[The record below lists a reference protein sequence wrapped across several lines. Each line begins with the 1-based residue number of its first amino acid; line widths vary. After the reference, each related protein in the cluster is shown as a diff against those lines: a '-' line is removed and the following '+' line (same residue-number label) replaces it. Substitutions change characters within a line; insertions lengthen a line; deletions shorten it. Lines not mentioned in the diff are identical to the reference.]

1 MTEQALS
8 FFSFILPT
16 WTINSA
22 ITTFNSCWK
31 DHYLF
36 FFLNTWQDP
45 ALWGRG
51 SLVWKIEPG
60 VLSGFVCF
68 GENRSVTVKHTS
80 KTDGLFALSYF
91 CFGDQ
96 SDSRFQC
103 WRAIHCAH
111 SGGDVH
117 HLDSL
122 RWAAQK
128 CHDGASSQF
137 DEQHC
142 FFSPAKQMGFTFRFK
157 WDKQDDYK
165 ILYCAVIIFIFYT
178 WLQIRSLV
186 PVLAV
191 EGKFKKRSF
200 KHFISHNSGV
210 RLFKSTTTKPPY
222 AVRKQHAFP
231 RLSESYCIILYL
243 HRCGNRQ

>member
-1 MTEQALS
+1 MVSIAS
-8 FFSFILPT
+8 V
-16 WTINSA
+16 A
-22 ITTFNSCWK
+22 ITASQHIWSSDLILLVGPKVVYISLTWWQSKLSLFSAL
-31 DHYLF
+31 YSQPEQLTVAERIIIF

-80 KTDGLFALSYF
+80 KTDGLFTLSYF

-142 FFSPAKQMGFTFRFK
+142 FFSQQNRWAFLLDSSGINRM
-157 WDKQDDYK
+157 
-165 ILYCAVIIFIFYT
+165 IIKYFI
-178 WLQIRSLV
+178 
-186 PVLAV
+186 VL
-191 EGKFKKRSF
+191 
-200 KHFISHNSGV
+200 
-210 RLFKSTTTKPPY
+210 
-222 AVRKQHAFP
+222 
-231 RLSESYCIILYL
+231 
-243 HRCGNRQ
+243 

>member
-1 MTEQALS
+1 MVCLPCLISASGTSLILA
-8 FFSFILPT
+8 FSAEELYIVHTAGGTYTT
-16 WTINSA
+16 WT
-22 ITTFNSCWK
+22 
-31 DHYLF
+31 
-36 FFLNTWQDP
+36 P
-45 ALWGRG
+45 
-51 SLVWKIEPG
+51 
-60 VLSGFVCF
+60 
-68 GENRSVTVKHTS
+68 
-80 KTDGLFALSYF
+80 
-91 CFGDQ
+91 
-96 SDSRFQC
+96 
-103 WRAIHCAH
+103 CA
-111 SGGDVH
+111 
-117 HLDSL
+117 
-122 RWAAQK
+122 
-128 CHDGASSQF
+128 
-137 DEQHC
+137 EQHRNATMAHHPSLMSSIV

-231 RLSESYCIILYL
+231 WLSESYCIILYL